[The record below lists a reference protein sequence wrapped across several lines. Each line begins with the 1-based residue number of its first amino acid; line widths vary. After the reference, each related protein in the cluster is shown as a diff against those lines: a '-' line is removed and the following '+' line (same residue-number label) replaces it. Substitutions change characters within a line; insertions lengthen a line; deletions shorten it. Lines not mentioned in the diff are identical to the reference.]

1 MDELKRL
8 DEYMEANGL
17 TAEYIPD
24 ETGETFGGLN
34 IAGTVYSI
42 YMTLDIDIPD
52 DLCNFVTIGG
62 TNYHFD
68 YDDIYNGGI

>member
-1 MDELKRL
+1 MEELKRL

-17 TAEYIPD
+17 TAEFIPD

-34 IAGTVYSI
+34 IAGNLYPVK
-42 YMTLDIDIPD
+42 MTLDIDIPD
-52 DLCNFVTIGG
+52 DLCSFVTIGG

-68 YDDIYNGGI
+68 YDAIFYGGI